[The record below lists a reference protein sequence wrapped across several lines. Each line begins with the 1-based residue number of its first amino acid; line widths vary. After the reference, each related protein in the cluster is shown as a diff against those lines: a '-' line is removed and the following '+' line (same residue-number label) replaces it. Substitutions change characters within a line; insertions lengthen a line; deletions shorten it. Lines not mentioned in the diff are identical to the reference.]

1 MSAKLPATAFE
12 VYVGMGE
19 SRTYRGVAE
28 HFEVSLRAVT
38 KRASRDDW
46 KRRLASLE
54 ARARRAM
61 DARLLSAEV
70 ARRKRHFQELLG
82 LQERS
87 LKAIQD
93 FPIRSATE
101 ALDVMARAI
110 YLERTI
116 LGILRADVPTVDWRE
131 RRGRS
136 RARSTPVPTSEVA
149 HRE

>member
-28 HFEVSLRAVT
+28 HFDVSVRAVT

-46 KRRLASLE
+46 KRRLSNLE
-54 ARARRAM
+54 VRARRAM
-61 DARLLSAEV
+61 DAQLLIAEV
-70 ARRKRHFQELLG
+70 ARRKRHFQELLS

-87 LKAIQD
+87 LKALQD

-101 ALDVMARAI
+101 ALDVLARAI
-110 YLERTI
+110 YLEQSI
-116 LGILRADVPTVDWRE
+116 LDIMREDVPGDDWRE
-131 RRGRS
+131 RKGRS
-136 RARSTPVPTSEVA
+136 RTRSTPPRLVRSPA
-149 HRE
+149 